1 MAGKASTQQDSMKKI
16 LVVVLLAIAVI
27 LIGYRIYG
35 AQRAAQA
42 AKKIEQEVQQGFDIP
57 MGPPGVYR
65 QWQQKAG
72 GQTQGQQP
80 GQGGY

>member
-1 MAGKASTQQDSMKKI
+1 MAGKASAQQDNAKKI
-16 LVVVLLAIAVI
+16 LVAVLLVIAVI

-35 AQRAAQA
+35 AQRAAQE
-42 AKKIEQEVQQGFDIP
+42 AKKVEQEVQKGFDIP
-57 MGPPGVYR
+57 LGAPGVYR

>member
-1 MAGKASTQQDSMKKI
+1 MAGKTTTQPDNTKKI
-16 LVVVLLAIAVI
+16 LAAVLLVIAII

-35 AQRAAQA
+35 AQQAAQE
-42 AKKIEQEVQQGFDIP
+42 AKKVEQEVQKGYDIP
-57 MGPPGVYR
+57 LGAPGVYR